1 MSQLLLSGVKPTS
14 RLTLG
19 NYIGALMQ
27 WKRLQH
33 DYRCRF
39 FVADLHAITVPQE
52 PSQLRSLSIEIVAS
66 YLAIGLDPR
75 LVSFFIQSEVPEHTE
90 LEWIL
95 CTIAR
100 LNEME
105 RMTQFKDKSQKGGRD
120 EAGMGLL
127 SYPIL
132 MAADIL
138 LYDTDIVP
146 VGEDQVQHLELT
158 RDLGRRFNERFG
170 ETFRLPKP
178 LLQKTGARIMSLAD
192 PAKKMSKS
200 DPSHYGTIFLT
211 DSDEEIRKK
220 IKRAVTDTD
229 AEVRF
234 DEETKPA
241 ISNLLTIYHH
251 MTGESLDA
259 LEARYMGRGYGAL
272 KEELAEAVIAHLSPI
287 RTRLGESLED
297 PSSIHDILDA
307 GREEARK
314 AASAK
319 LCLVKERVGLGR

>member
-14 RLTLG
+14 RLTIG
-19 NYIGALMQ
+19 NYIGALKQ
-27 WKRLQH
+27 WMYLQH

-39 FVADLHAITVPQE
+39 FVADLHAITIPQE
-52 PSQLRSLSIEIVAS
+52 PAQLRALSIEVVAS

-138 LYDTDIVP
+138 LYDTDVVP

-158 RDLGRRFNERFG
+158 RDLGRRFNDRFG

-178 LLQKTGARIMSLAD
+178 LLQTTGARIMSLAD
-192 PAKKMSKS
+192 PSKKMSKS
-200 DPSHYGTIFLT
+200 DPSQYGTIFLT
-211 DSDEEIRKK
+211 DSDDDIRKK
-220 IKRAVTDTD
+220 IKRAVTDVD
-229 AEVRF
+229 GSIRF
-234 DEETKPA
+234 DEASKPA
-241 ISNLLTIYHH
+241 VSNLLTIFHH
-251 MTGESLDA
+251 MSGESIES
-259 LEARYMGRGYGAL
+259 LETRFAGQGYGVFKDQL
-272 KEELAEAVIAHLSPI
+272 TEAIIGHLSPI
-287 RTRLGESLED
+287 RARLLELLAD
-297 PSSIHDILDA
+297 PSPIHVVLDR
-307 GREEARK
+307 GRDEAK
-314 AASAK
+314 QVAQSK
-319 LCLVKERVGLGR
+319 IKQVKDRVGLGR

>member
-1 MSQLLLSGVKPTS
+1 MSQLLISGVKPTS
-14 RLTLG
+14 RLTIG

-39 FVADLHAITVPQE
+39 FVADLHAITVPQD
-52 PSQLRSLSIEIVAS
+52 PDQLRALSIEVVAS
-66 YLAIGLDPR
+66 YLAIGLDPQR
-75 LVSFFIQSEVPEHTE
+75 VSFFIQSEVPEHAE

-120 EAGMGLL
+120 DAGMGLL

-138 LYDTDIVP
+138 LYDADVVP

-178 LLQKTGARIMSLAD
+178 LLQATGARIMSLAD
-192 PAKKMSKS
+192 PVKKMSKS
-200 DPSHYGTIFLT
+200 DPSQYGTIFLT
-211 DSDEEIRKK
+211 DSDNDIRKK
-220 IKRAVTDTD
+220 IKRAVTDVD
-229 AEVRF
+229 GAVRF

-241 ISNLLTIYHH
+241 VSNLLTIFHH
-251 MTGESLDA
+251 MTGESIES
-259 LEARYMGRGYGAL
+259 LETRFAGQGYGTF
-272 KEELAEAVIAHLSPI
+272 KDQLAEALIAHLSPI
-287 RTRLGESLED
+287 R
-297 PSSIHDILDA
+297 
-307 GREEARK
+307 
-314 AASAK
+314 AK
-319 LCLVKERVGLGR
+319 LLGLLADPAPIHTLLDQGRDEAQRAAREKIQLVKRQVGLGR